1 MAKTTSKNSNG
12 SKPTALVATNAAL
25 FDSFFDAARTETLS
39 KLTRWERRPD
49 RKITASYRKALS
61 TTEVLITT
69 WDSPAHFPEELVEW
83 APSLRLI
90 AHCGGEVKKRFARPL
105 FDRLTITNAPPMP
118 SHVAELAVTFLLYM
132 VRDVDRYRNLLRSP
146 SNKIYDELHAS
157 GGGEQTI
164 IGREIGMLG
173 FGRIGR
179 CVADFL
185 APFGVRMI
193 VHDPY
198 VKPET
203 VPAFVRLAPLDEVLA
218 SSQYLI
224 LAAGLTAET
233 TNLLDAKRLRM
244 LPKGAAVINVARG
257 GMVDLDALTKMVLS
271 GRLRCALDVT
281 DPHEPLPVRHPLRR
295 AVGAILTPH
304 VGAISRS
311 VRSAMSATIL
321 ADIERFL
328 SGRPVENRVTTDM
341 LDRMT

>member
-1 MAKTTSKNSNG
+1 MGKTTAKASNSDR
-12 SKPTALVATNAAL
+12 PVALVATNATL
-25 FDSFFDAARTETLS
+25 FNSFFDADRKNE
-39 KLTRWERRPD
+39 LTGLTSWERRSD
-49 RKITASYRKALS
+49 KKITPAYRKALGNV
-61 TTEVLITT
+61 EVLITT

-83 APSLRLI
+83 APKLRLI

-105 FDRLTITNAPPMP
+105 FDQLTITNAPPGP
-118 SHVAELAVTFLLYM
+118 NHVAELAVTFLLYM
-132 VRDVDRYRNLLRSP
+132 VRDVDRYRNLLRKP
-146 SNKIYDELHAS
+146 SNAIYDELHAN

-179 CVADFL
+179 CIADFL
-185 APFGVRMI
+185 APFGVRMV

-203 VPAFVRLAPLDEVLA
+203 APSFVRFASLDEVLTR
-218 SSQYLI
+218 SQYLI
-224 LAAGLTAET
+224 LAAGLTGET
-233 TNLLDAKRLRM
+233 TGLLNGKRLRM
-244 LPKGAAVINVARG
+244 LPRGAAIINVARG
-257 GMVDLDALTKMVLS
+257 GMVDLDALTKMVLA

-281 DPHEPLPVRHPLRR
+281 DPYEPLPLRHPIRR
-295 AVGAILTPH
+295 AEGAIVTPH

-311 VRSAMSATIL
+311 VRDGIASMVL

-328 SGRPVENRVTTDM
+328 SGKPVENRVTPDM